1 MQELDLDK
9 ILGAMENENVSNNA
23 MSITDML
30 DMANKVMGQ
39 VTSLMDKFEKMGL
52 KPLLVR
58 GAGAKLNI
66 DAETP
71 LKTDNTVIPRTDV
84 HKQLYEQLNN
94 MDEAQLAAMFGE
106 KQNGK
111 EIDQPATNTD

>member
-1 MQELDLDK
+1 MPDIDLEK
-9 ILGAMENENVSNNA
+9 VLGAMENENVANNA

-39 VTSLMDKFEKMGL
+39 VTALMDKFEKMGL

-58 GAGAKLNI
+58 GAGAKLKI

-71 LKTDNTVIPRTDV
+71 LKSDNTVTPRTAT
-84 HKQLYEQLNN
+84 HKQLYEQLNG
-94 MDEAQLAAMFGE
+94 MDETQLAEMFG
-106 KQNGK
+106 NGQETDK
-111 EIDQPATNTD
+111 PPGNTD